1 MDTTKDQTKFNFEL
15 EVRNVLLQR
24 ARRLVKLL
32 KSNAP
37 SSIIMSEIKLLQLDL
52 PVFDRDYKNYVMK
65 GIDDEIG
72 KAKGRYGLCSQEGC
86 YNHVQV
92 NSDNKVCSDCNH
104 DFSDFD
110 AIFEKFVN
118 QLKKVKQD
126 CYESVPEMHE
136 TV

>member
-1 MDTTKDQTKFNFEL
+1 
-15 EVRNVLLQR
+15 
-24 ARRLVKLL
+24 
-32 KSNAP
+32 
-37 SSIIMSEIKLLQLDL
+37 
-52 PVFDRDYKNYVMK
+52 MK

-126 CYESVPEMHE
+126 CYESVPEMDE